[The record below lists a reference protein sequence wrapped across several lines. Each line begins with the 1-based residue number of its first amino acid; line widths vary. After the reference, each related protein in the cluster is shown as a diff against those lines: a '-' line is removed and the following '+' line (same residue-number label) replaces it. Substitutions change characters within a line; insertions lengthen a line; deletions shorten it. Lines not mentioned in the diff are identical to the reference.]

1 MIKPMIR
8 SFESVVDS
16 KMVVDELLEELLV
29 FDNETNQ
36 KLFEMLCSKKIQIQN
51 RYDRRFD

>member
-1 MIKPMIR
+1 MIR